1 VSAVERT
8 VRVGLMSY
16 IDSDGAHRSALAGA
30 VVHIHPD
37 TVERFD
43 RLNRL
48 LGDPAPEPVEVKVK
62 RRVTR
67 TPKSDV
73 PEG

>member
-1 VSAVERT
+1 MAAVERT
-8 VRVGLMSY
+8 VRVGLMTY

-48 LGDPAPEPVEVKVK
+48 LGDPVEPVEVKPK

-67 TPKSDV
+67 APKSDDV